1 MNTINFG
8 TLITYGNSNMKLKSL
23 NGGLSDNYQGS
34 YVNNCFV
41 ALGTNTTAP
50 TYQDYA
56 FNRIT
61 TLNQT
66 NNVVNR
72 QSWAGS
78 QTYEG
83 ILQVITTYQN
93 TGSSDVTVSE
103 LGIITA
109 YNTSEWD
116 NPAQAAL
123 VAREVLDSPVIIAPG
138 ETYAFSMTIK

>member
-23 NGGLSDNYQGS
+23 SGSLSDNYQGN

-41 ALGTNTTAP
+41 ALGANTTTP
-50 TYQDYA
+50 TYQDYT

-66 NNVVNR
+66 NNVVNK
-72 QSWAGS
+72 QGWADS

-93 TGSSDVTVSE
+93 TGSNNVTVSE

-109 YNTSEWD
+109 YNTSAWD

-123 VAREVLDSPVIIAPG
+123 VAREVLDSPVTIAPG